1 MNLYDTSSFQ
11 NWNSQNNLNNT
22 YAIWDDWKKKI
33 SPYYQRAET
42 GLLGREQRTMHPS
55 EGVISSRH
63 GGAFGHSGLY
73 DQSLEYAGGKID
85 QGVEATKNYALG
97 KPSRQMHPEG
107 MVVTGDRSG
116 FKGSQMDKDIHKGL
130 DQGIKFF
137 DKSVNKA
144 VDTGNEY
151 LEYLFP
157 NAEWAKTKS
166 NISTDEKKKIGE
178 MIVSGKVDHGFLKH
192 INKKASPPD
201 ENELKGIEKF
211 IGVSKETAM
220 KNWKDKG
227 GFEGLMSNPAFTLGL
242 ALMQSSA
249 EGKSIGSGILDNF
262 VTAAGISE
270 HYKDRINA
278 RTKVLGPPTKE
289 ERDLA
294 AGALQS
300 IGISGPGWGTK
311 GWDFVKLWGKDN
323 TAAYNA
329 GLNKIIIKSK
339 EIIKKKYK
347 GKTHQI
353 TEQDYIDAFK
363 QLQASDEL
371 GSVENIFGVGIEDMK
386 SGKTKKKSWIQ
397 KKIDGWFGEG
407 NIFTRAEG
415 GPVNA
420 GQPYVVGEKGP
431 EIVVPNQN
439 ATVLSNDDSQVMSM
453 LLASN
458 PQLQNISR
466 ARAEGILRSRF
477 PDYFA

>member
-1 MNLYDTSSFQ
+1 M
-11 NWNSQNNLNNT
+11 NNT
-22 YAIWDDWKKKI
+22 YSIWEDWKKKI
-33 SPYYQRAET
+33 SPYYQKVET
-42 GLLGREQRTMHPS
+42 GLLGQEQRTMHPT
-55 EGVISSRH
+55 EGVVTGNRI
-63 GGAFGHSGLY
+63 GGIFGQGGTTDKAL
-73 DQSLEYAGGKID
+73 DYAGGKAADYFKGEKVWTPDASTNLSRTGVHSSKSMEHADKIGD
-85 QGVEATKNYALG
+85 VMVGTIEKTKEGVENILNWAFPDAPFMK
-97 KPSRQMHPEG
+97 
-107 MVVTGDRSG
+107 
-116 FKGSQMDKDIHKGL
+116 DKL
-130 DQGIKFF
+130 
-137 DKSVNKA
+137 NK
-144 VDTGNEY
+144 E
-151 LEYLFP
+151 E
-157 NAEWAKTKS
+157 KTKLES
-166 NISTDEKKKIGE
+166 MVKSGNI
-178 MIVSGKVDHGFLKH
+178 DHGFVKALKE
-192 INKKASPPD
+192 KANDPKEGPAN
-201 ENELKGIEKF
+201 ENDISGLEKF
-211 IGVSKETAM
+211 MGISKEDAM

-249 EGKSIGSGILDNF
+249 QGKSIGEDAMNNF
-262 VTAAGISE
+262 IKAAGISE
-270 HYKDRINA
+270 HYKDRIEA
-278 RTKVLGPPTKE
+278 RTKVLGPPTQD

-311 GWDFVKLWGKDN
+311 GWDMVKLWGKDN

-353 TEQDYIDAFK
+353 TEQDYIDAFNGLK
-363 QLQASDEL
+363 KSGKL
-371 GSVENIFGVGIEDMK
+371 GSIENIFGVGMKDMENQK
-386 SGKTKKKSWIQ
+386 TSGKSKVQQWVE
-397 KKIDGWFGEG
+397 KIFGVD

-415 GPVNA
+415 GPVTA
-420 GQPYVVGEKGP
+420 GQPYLVGEKGP
-431 EIVVPNQN
+431 EVVVPNQN

>member
-1 MNLYDTSSFQ
+1 MNIFNIFDDYEKKYH
-11 NWNSQNNLNNT
+11 NWLQDKNVKSWYHPNQIT
-22 YAIWDDWKKKI
+22 
-33 SPYYQRAET
+33 P
-42 GLLGREQRTMHPS
+42 GLLGKEQRTMHPT
-55 EGVISSRH
+55 EGVVTGNRI
-63 GGAFGHSGLY
+63 GGIFGQGGTADKAL
-73 DQSLEYAGGKID
+73 DYAGGKAADYFKGEKVWTPDAPTNLSRTGVHSSKSMEHADKIGD
-85 QGVEATKNYALG
+85 VMVGTIEKTKEGVEN
-97 KPSRQMHPEG
+97 
-107 MVVTGDRSG
+107 
-116 FKGSQMDKDIHKGL
+116 IL
-130 DQGIKFF
+130 DW
-137 DKSVNKA
+137 A
-144 VDTGNEY
+144 
-151 LEYLFP
+151 FP
-157 NAEWAKTKS
+157 NAPFMKDKLNKEEKTKLES
-166 NISTDEKKKIGE
+166 MVKSGNI
-178 MIVSGKVDHGFLKH
+178 DHGFVQALKA
-192 INKKASPPD
+192 KANDPKEGPAN
-201 ENELKGIEKF
+201 ENDVAGLEKF
-211 IGVSKETAM
+211 MGISKEDAM

-249 EGKSIGSGILDNF
+249 QGKSIGEDAMNNF
-262 VTAAGISE
+262 IKAAGISE
-270 HYKDRINA
+270 HYKDRMDA
-278 RTKVLGPPTKE
+278 RTKVLGPPTQD

-311 GWDFVKLWGKDN
+311 GWDMVKLWGKDN

-347 GKTHQI
+347 GETHQI
-353 TEQDYIDAFK
+353 TEQDYIDAFNELK
-363 QLQASDEL
+363 KSGKL
-371 GSVENIFGVGIEDMK
+371 GSIENIFGVGIKDMENQK
-386 SGKTKKKSWIQ
+386 TSGKSKVQQWVENI
-397 KKIDGWFGEG
+397 FGVN

-420 GQPYVVGEKGP
+420 GQPYLVGEKGP

>member
-1 MNLYDTSSFQ
+1 M
-11 NWNSQNNLNNT
+11 NNT
-22 YAIWDDWKKKI
+22 YTIWDDWKKKI
-33 SPYYQRAET
+33 SPYYKKAET
-42 GLLGREQRTMHPS
+42 GLLGQEQRTMHPS

-85 QGVEATKNYALG
+85 QGIDQTKDYFRGEKVWTPDAPTNL
-97 KPSRQMHPEG
+97 SR
-107 MVVTGDRSG
+107 TGVHSSTSM
-116 FKGSQMDKDIHKGL
+116 KHL

-211 IGVSKETAM
+211 IGISKEDAM
-220 KNWKDKG
+220 NNWKDKG

-270 HYKDRINA
+270 HYKDRIDA

-339 EIIKKKYK
+339 KIIKKKYK

-363 QLQASDEL
+363 ELQASGEL

-386 SGKTKKKSWIQ
+386 SGKTKKKSKIQQWIE
-397 KKIDGWFGEG
+397 DNFAGEG
-407 NIFTRAEG
+407 SVLFRAEG
-415 GPVNA
+415 GPIPA
-420 GQPYVVGEKGP
+420 GQPTVVGEKGP
-431 EIVVPNQN
+431 EVIVPKTDVN
-439 ATVLSNDDSQVMSM
+439 VISNDDSQVMGM

-458 PQLQNISR
+458 PQLQNVSR

>member
-1 MNLYDTSSFQ
+1 M
-11 NWNSQNNLNNT
+11 NNT
-22 YAIWDDWKKKI
+22 YSIWEDWKKKI
-33 SPYYQRAET
+33 SPYYQKVET
-42 GLLGREQRTMHPS
+42 GLLGQEQRTMHPT
-55 EGVISSRH
+55 EGVVTGNRI
-63 GGAFGHSGLY
+63 GGIFGQGGTTDKAL
-73 DQSLEYAGGKID
+73 DYAGGKAADYFKGEKVWTPDASTNLSRTGVHSSKSMEHADKIGD
-85 QGVEATKNYALG
+85 VMVGTIEKTKEGVENILNWAFPDAPFMK
-97 KPSRQMHPEG
+97 
-107 MVVTGDRSG
+107 
-116 FKGSQMDKDIHKGL
+116 DKL
-130 DQGIKFF
+130 
-137 DKSVNKA
+137 NK
-144 VDTGNEY
+144 E
-151 LEYLFP
+151 E
-157 NAEWAKTKS
+157 KTKLES
-166 NISTDEKKKIGE
+166 MVKSGNI
-178 MIVSGKVDHGFLKH
+178 DHGFVKALKE
-192 INKKASPPD
+192 KANDPKEGPAN
-201 ENELKGIEKF
+201 ENDISGLEKF
-211 IGVSKETAM
+211 MGISKEDAM

-249 EGKSIGSGILDNF
+249 QGKSIGEDAMNNF
-262 VTAAGISE
+262 IKATGISE
-270 HYKDRINA
+270 HYKDRIEA
-278 RTKVLGPPTKE
+278 RTKVLGPPTQD

-311 GWDFVKLWGKDN
+311 GWDMVKLWGKDN

-353 TEQDYIDAFK
+353 TEQDYIDAFNGLK
-363 QLQASDEL
+363 KSGKL
-371 GSVENIFGVGIEDMK
+371 GSIENIFGVGMKDMENQK
-386 SGKTKKKSWIQ
+386 TSGKSKVQQWVE
-397 KKIDGWFGEG
+397 KIFGVD

-415 GPVNA
+415 GPVTA
-420 GQPYVVGEKGP
+420 GQPYLVGEKGP
-431 EIVVPNQN
+431 EVVVPNQN